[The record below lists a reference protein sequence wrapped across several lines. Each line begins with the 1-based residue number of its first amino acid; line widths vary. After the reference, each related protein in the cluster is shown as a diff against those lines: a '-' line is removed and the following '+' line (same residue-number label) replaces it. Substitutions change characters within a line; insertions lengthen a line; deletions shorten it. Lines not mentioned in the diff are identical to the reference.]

1 LSLGFV
7 SIPLH
12 FSRFT
17 SLAGRPRAGPPEKDR
32 KKKYPVNER
41 WIYNGERHQPTGHST
56 VRAPSRSFSGRRR
69 RGAQRPPGHRPP
81 PRSSAPMRVSPGR
94 PPAGAQRVDRR
105 ARRPGSIRNAPSPPF
120 EGVTRPPAL
129 PATEDPAAHVGQV
142 TRPLDPYGAVAG
154 PHWPRFHAPP
164 DPKLDA
170 PSSGLSQIKAA
181 SGLRSV
187 ARNNKATR
195 LRTRPGRSTKSS
207 AKDLSLRTVKLQS
220 ASRGAPFRGTPHR
233 QPAVVRG
240 RSLFVSDC
248 GVQGRITPFRHGF

>member
-1 LSLGFV
+1 MYLYPYISPASPRWPVGRGRVHPKRTERKSTPSTNDGSTTGKDTSQQDTRRCGLRTV
-7 SIPLH
+7 A
-12 FSRFT
+12 SRGGGD
-17 SLAGRPRAGPPEKDR
+17 AVR
-32 KKKYPVNER
+32 
-41 WIYNGERHQPTGHST
+41 NG
-56 VRAPSRSFSGRRR
+56 
-69 RGAQRPPGHRPP
+69 PPGHRPP
-81 PRSSAPMRVSPGR
+81 PRSSAPTRVSPGR

-105 ARRPGSIRNAPSPPF
+105 ARPPGSIRSEPHQVPRSKASPGPRRCPRRRTWPHTSDPLP
-120 EGVTRPPAL
+120 GRSTRTARSRGRTGPAS
-129 PATEDPAAHVGQV
+129 
-142 TRPLDPYGAVAG
+142 TR
-154 PHWPRFHAPP
+154 PP